1 MEGVRNNPSNIL
13 EKTALMKLLGYPPIN
28 VREIR
33 DSPVFFRVHI
43 FHKGL
48 RFFFRKDFILWKSKS
63 LLYHNSYPI

>member
-33 DSPVFFRVHI
+33 DSPIFFRVYFYNI
-43 FHKGL
+43 GL
-48 RFFFRKDFILWKSKS
+48 RFFIWKDFVLWKSKS
-63 LLYHNSYPI
+63 LLYHNSYPL